1 MSWPPTAVD
10 SRSVNTARAAPH
22 RSELNRSLVRRS
34 PRILPSSI
42 QQPLSMRSQE
52 GRVTILLQEL
62 IPLLLCRICNG
73 FLVDAVS
80 LLDCNHSFCRSC
92 FLDYIKKK
100 ENCPVCGNFL
110 NKNKLETCFKND
122 GMLQMMVYKC
132 IPALQMA
139 EERDRKTVYEKL
151 QIATG
156 RLHACLQRLKSEG
169 QVVDANDLLPLTDK
183 LFGLTFQLCAPND
196 PISIGFEFPVPDGYF
211 KNGAGMKAH
220 NVHVESMLRT
230 PEGMVRS
237 TRCFFTTYAMGKV
250 ATLKKML
257 MDKYSVLPP
266 SDIEIVYGGE
276 ILREDYSLSDV
287 LQIFLGGVKR
297 YLHFYF
303 QAVTPCDLESLMPQ
317 LMPEMIPEKKARIE
331 EPQKEA
337 DKNVF
342 PASRRS
348 SRISRQ
354 LV

>member
-1 MSWPPTAVD
+1 MRQLAAD
-10 SRSVNTARAAPH
+10 SK
-22 RSELNRSLVRRS
+22 LNRSLVRRS

-151 QIATG
+151 QIA
-156 RLHACLQRLKSEG
+156 
-169 QVVDANDLLPLTDK
+169 TDK